1 MASPALFSIPKDRV
15 LDSLRPLYY
24 EFRAVF
30 ARNQKN
36 SFRYDD
42 KIEIYFNSPIQ
53 PRDENGSPDE
63 SQGFVFY
70 SEDIRLLLK
79 DPHRSEPIRI
89 EAQIKM
95 RI

>member
-1 MASPALFSIPKDRV
+1 MNNTIQS
-15 LDSLRPLYY
+15 
-24 EFRAVF
+24 
-30 ARNQKN
+30 RNE
-36 SFRYDD
+36 D
-42 KIEIYFNSPIQ
+42 
-53 PRDENGSPDE
+53 GSPDE

-89 EAQIKM
+89 KAQIEM